1 MNQEPYLWYRPEG
14 FEPEQSPDSH
24 FTSFFLSD
32 TNLSESAPQTRT
44 KSKHIPFFFS
54 QHKLACVLLGI
65 VLILALIALT
75 SLLGRGA
82 DSPPFTSS
90 LSPDS
95 DNSLDD
101 SAGNS
106 AGEKDYN
113 RFFDQ
118 LYGSSS
124 VSSGT
129 NSLPTVAGDPTA
141 SLVPVSVLPGG
152 EAPALTE
159 LYAQCSPSVV
169 SVSAYMDD
177 GSYAWGSGVLLS
189 SNGYLVTN
197 NHIIE
202 HSVSAEVTL
211 SDDRTYDAALVGYD
225 VQTDLAVLKIDA
237 EGLTPAVFGDSD
249 ALQIGEAVAA
259 IGNPLGPEYRNT
271 LTDGIISAI
280 GREVSANGYSMLL
293 LQTNTAINEGNSG
306 GPLFNAYGQ
315 VIGITN
321 MKIISPTS
329 GVEGI
334 GFSIPASTVI
344 EVVNALMQNGYVSRP
359 SLGITLGLVPEEVAE
374 HYEIPQ
380 GLYVS
385 AVQEVS
391 DAYAAGIRTGDIL
404 TAVNGTPVTTTEEV
418 LEIRNAHQIGDSLKL
433 TLFRDGRVF
442 VTDVMIYDAGAVQ

>member
-1 MNQEPYLWYRPEG
+1 MHQDSYHWYRPEG
-14 FEPEQSPDSH
+14 FGSDSNTDPH
-24 FTSFFLSD
+24 STSFSD
-32 TNLSESAPQTRT
+32 TNLPESLSCTRT
-44 KSKHIPFFFS
+44 RSGHIPFFFS

-65 VLILALIALT
+65 VLILALLAWVST
-75 SLLGRGA
+75 LGHGA

-90 LSPDS
+90 LLP
-95 DNSLDD
+95 NSGSSWDD
-101 SAGNS
+101 AANGGSFEN
-106 AGEKDYN
+106 DYKL
-113 RFFDQ
+113 FFDR

-124 VSSGT
+124 VSSGA
-129 NSLPTVAGDPTA
+129 NSLPTAAGDPTV
-141 SLVPVSVLPGG
+141 SLAPVSGPGG
-152 EAPALTE
+152 EAPALTT
-159 LYAQCSPSVV
+159 LYTQCSPSVV
-169 SVSAYMDD
+169 SVSAFLDD
-177 GSYAWGSGVLLS
+177 GTHAWGSGVLLS
-189 SNGYLVTN
+189 SDGYLVTN

-202 HSVSAEVTL
+202 HSVTAEVTL

-271 LTDGIISAI
+271 LTDGIISAM
-280 GREVSANGYSMLL
+280 GREISSNGYSMLL

-344 EVVNALMQNGYVSRP
+344 EVVNTLMQTGHVARP
-359 SLGITLGLVPEEVAE
+359 SLGITLGPVPEDAAE
-374 HYEIPQ
+374 YYKIPQ
-380 GLYVS
+380 GLYIT
-385 AVQEVS
+385 AVQEAS
-391 DAYAAGIRTGDIL
+391 DAYAAGLRPGDIL

-418 LEIRNAHQIGDSLKL
+418 LEIRNAYQIGDSLTM
-433 TLFRDGRVF
+433 TLFRDGRTID
-442 VTDVMIYDAGAVQ
+442 TDVKIYDAGAVQ

>member
-1 MNQEPYLWYRPEG
+1 MNQDRNDWYRPEG
-14 FEPEQSPDSH
+14 FGPAQSPDLYS
-24 FTSFFLSD
+24 TSFSD
-32 TNLSESAPQTRT
+32 TNLSGSPPQTRT

-75 SLLGRGA
+75 SMLGRGA

-90 LSPDS
+90 LYPGSDS
-95 DNSLDD
+95 SLDG
-101 SAGNS
+101 SADDT
-106 AGEKDYN
+106 GENDYH
-113 RFFDQ
+113 RFFDR

-124 VSSGT
+124 VVSGT
-129 NSLPTVAGDPTA
+129 NSLPTAAGDPTV
-141 SLVPVSVLPGG
+141 SLTPVSVAPGR
-152 EAPALTE
+152 EVPALTE
-159 LYAQCSPSVV
+159 LYVNCSPSVV
-169 SVSAYMDD
+169 SVSAYMDG

-202 HSVSAEVTL
+202 DSVTAEVTL
-211 SDDRTYDAALVGYD
+211 SDDRTYAAKLVGYD
-225 VQTDLAVLKIDA
+225 AQTDLAVLKIDA
-237 EGLTPAVFGDSD
+237 EGLTPAEFGDSD

-259 IGNPLGPEYRNT
+259 IGNPLGPEFRNT

-280 GREVSANGYSMLL
+280 GREINTNDYSMLL

-306 GPLFNAYGQ
+306 SPLFNAYGQ

-344 EVVNALMQNGYVSRP
+344 EVVNTLMQTGTVSRP
-359 SLGITLGLVPEEVAE
+359 SLGLTLGSIPAAAAE
-374 HYEIPQ
+374 YFGIPQ

-385 AVQEVS
+385 AVQEAS
-391 DAYAAGIRTGDIL
+391 DAYAAGVRRGDIL
-404 TAVNGTPVTTTEEV
+404 TAVNGTAVTTTEEV
-418 LEIRNAHQIGDSLKL
+418 LEIRNAHQIGDSLTL
-433 TLFRDGRVF
+433 TLFRDGRTMVL
-442 VTDVMIYDAGAVQ
+442 DVRIYDAGAVQ